1 MPAAM
6 PQYLWFMVAGA
17 FAAVGFGFGTGANDV
32 ANAFATSVGAKTL
45 TLAQAVVLAI
55 VFEFTGALVLGRT
68 TTDVIAGKIANIK
81 DFTGSPE
88 VYAYGMIIALSVGF
102 FWQWWASSKGLNVSA
117 THSIIAGI
125 MGFSLVWGGG
135 KAVNWASP
143 APGQIPP
150 FSGVVPI
157 VVSWFASP
165 IVTGCISA
173 MLFLL
178 LRTLVLRRNNAL
190 IKSLFVLPFAVAL
203 TLFIN
208 VYFVFTKGAKK
219 MLVSSAKDW
228 SDGKAA
234 WIAAA
239 IAGIA
244 GLLTALIVV
253 PLLHRRIK
261 TFFDADGNAIEGR
274 ETKRG
279 NVNNKGK
286 DNDLEG
292 KGAFAGDSN
301 AVGTTNAADVLERIS
316 QMPGS
321 ALELAWHKRAWK
333 KVVDLS
339 TTGVKYDIHEHG
351 VKEDPMVAAIH
362 ANAENF
368 PSEVEFAF
376 GYLQVFSAIAVIF
389 AHGSNEVGY
398 MAGPLTTV
406 WEVYQRGLLPSKVQS
421 PVWIVAIS
429 AFGLVLG
436 LGTYGYHV
444 IRSMGVALAKLSPT
458 RGFCAELAT
467 SLTIMITTQMGL
479 PTSSSQC
486 VIGAIM
492 GVGLCEGA
500 RKGVNW
506 KLFGQQF
513 ASWVVTMVICAG
525 TTAALFAAGIYTPS
539 RIDGSQLAQ
548 MKAGVASMAG
558 SAVKGMNSTL
568 VSFQPAAAAGAIPS
582 LSATQW
588 SEFNASLAKI
598 GSGIKDLTNAKKPQS
613 VAQDPK
619 KVLGLLKSVMG
630 LQGNN
635 SINTIGQTTVVPGA
649 NLCNGPLLAS
659 IQAGELASCPMPVW

>member
-1 MPAAM
+1 M
-6 PQYLWFMVAGA
+6 
-17 FAAVGFGFGTGANDV
+17 
-32 ANAFATSVGAKTL
+32 GAKTL

-81 DFTGSPE
+81 DFDSSPE
-88 VYAYGMIIALSVGF
+88 TYAYGMIIALAVGF

-125 MGFSLVWGGG
+125 MGFSFVWGGP

-157 VVSWFASP
+157 VISWFASP
-165 IVTGCISA
+165 IVTGCVSA
-173 MLFLL
+173 LLFTL
-178 LRTLVLRRNNAL
+178 LRTLVLRRKKAL

-244 GLLTALIVV
+244 GLLTALIIV

-279 NVNNKGK
+279 NVNNAGK
-286 DNDLEG
+286 DNADLEG
-292 KGAFAGDSN
+292 KGAAGAFAGDLAGADN
-301 AVGTTNAADVLERIS
+301 AAGRTNAADVLERIS

-321 ALELAWHKRAWK
+321 ALELAWHQRAWK

-362 ANAENF
+362 ANGEIVVVF
-368 PSEVEFAF
+368 FFFAF
-376 GYLQVFSAIAVIF
+376 SFFFRFLRGKKKLQEKLDLTFSF
-389 AHGSNEVGY
+389 
-398 MAGPLTTV
+398 
-406 WEVYQRGLLPSKVQS
+406 S
-421 PVWIVAIS
+421 PFV
-429 AFGLVLG
+429 
-436 LGTYGYHV
+436 
-444 IRSMGVALAKLSPT
+444 
-458 RGFCAELAT
+458 
-467 SLTIMITTQMGL
+467 
-479 PTSSSQC
+479 
-486 VIGAIM
+486 
-492 GVGLCEGA
+492 
-500 RKGVNW
+500 
-506 KLFGQQF
+506 
-513 ASWVVTMVICAG
+513 
-525 TTAALFAAGIYTPS
+525 
-539 RIDGSQLAQ
+539 
-548 MKAGVASMAG
+548 
-558 SAVKGMNSTL
+558 
-568 VSFQPAAAAGAIPS
+568 S
-582 LSATQW
+582 LSL
-588 SEFNASLAKI
+588 SF
-598 GSGIKDLTNAKKPQS
+598 
-613 VAQDPK
+613 
-619 KVLGLLKSVMG
+619 
-630 LQGNN
+630 
-635 SINTIGQTTVVPGA
+635 
-649 NLCNGPLLAS
+649 
-659 IQAGELASCPMPVW
+659 